1 DDTVQNELILN
12 GYILQQIISDE
23 AILPWQD
30 NNRLLHS
37 SPTRR
42 SSDLNVSLNN
52 RPPMI
57 FGTATYHAETAVKY
71 QTLTNVCPK
80 LQNNVRLSITLI
92 FSIQPHAQGINDNTS
107 YVTPS
112 VPKKSNTKIPT
123 AKYENKGTCCPRC
136 LFRQFAT
143 LINTP
148 KAATHIPKTI
158 NTSPI

>member
-1 DDTVQNELILN
+1 TLEKTQD
-12 GYILQQIISDE
+12 LQFDGGIRPEYLGSQ
-23 AILPWQD
+23 A
-30 NNRLLHS
+30 RKR
-37 SPTRR
+37 PTR
-42 SSDLNVSLNN
+42 DNVSLNN

-57 FGTATYHAETAVKY
+57 IGTATYHAETAFKY

-92 FSIQPHAQGINDNTS
+92 FSIQPNAQGINDNTS

-148 KAATHIPKTI
+148 KAATHIHKTI
-158 NTSPI
+158 NTIPI

>member
-1 DDTVQNELILN
+1 WWNPPGIFRIT
-12 GYILQQIISDE
+12 SKKTT
-23 AILPWQD
+23 
-30 NNRLLHS
+30 
-37 SPTRR
+37 TR
-42 SSDLNVSLNN
+42 DNVSLNN

-92 FSIQPHAQGINDNTS
+92 FSIQPNAQGINDNTS

-112 VPKKSNTKIPT
+112 VSQKSNIMFPT
-123 AKYENKGTCCPRC
+123 TNYENIGTCCPRC
-136 LFRQFAT
+136 LFRHFAT

-148 KAATHIPKTI
+148 KAATHNPMTI